1 MGEKSTAVPQEVTHD
16 GEITVPAAT
25 LKKAH
30 HVYDRMT
37 ASSRRYSHHGLL
49 AGEVGSHPTT
59 YGFGDRCFSI
69 ELFTQK
75 GGPEISDRKAPA
87 YKLGQLMSNPKG
99 FGFFAFHGLKPC
111 KPREETSNFPS
122 LISYTMTDSDAAFV
136 IRNDSG

>member
-59 YGFGDRCFSI
+59 YGFGGRCSSI

-75 GGPEISDRKAPA
+75 GGPERSDE
-87 YKLGQLMSNPKG
+87 KLRPVNDGNPCRTPRG
-99 FGFFAFHGLKPC
+99 LAFLL
-111 KPREETSNFPS
+111 F
-122 LISYTMTDSDAAFV
+122 MD
-136 IRNDSG
+136 